1 MDKFSQKNHNCLF
14 KTKFDIYSN
23 LLNSVE
29 FEGDTHFLCFGLE
42 LLFAGKFDPKTQNC
56 LLKTQFVTEIKSNML
71 NLMVMFTFSVLS
83 KQ

>member
-14 KTKFDIYSN
+14 KRKFDIYSN

-29 FEGDTHFLCFGLE
+29 FKGDIHFLCFGLE
-42 LLFAGKFDPKTQNC
+42 QLFVGKFDPKTQNC

-71 NLMVMFTFSVLS
+71 NLMVMFTFSVLG